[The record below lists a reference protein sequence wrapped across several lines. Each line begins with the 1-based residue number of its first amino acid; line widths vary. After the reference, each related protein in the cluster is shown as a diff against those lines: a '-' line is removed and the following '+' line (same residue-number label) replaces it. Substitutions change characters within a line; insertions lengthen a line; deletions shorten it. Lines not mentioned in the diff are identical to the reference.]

1 MYTHVIFDLDGTILN
16 TIDDLADA
24 GNYVCQSRGWP
35 THPVDKYKVMVG
47 NGIPKL
53 VERFSPEGTHPEM
66 LEEVRVQFADYYNAH
81 KEDKTAPYEGITQV
95 ISLLKGAGVKVS
107 VLTNKAD
114 HLARPMVESYFPGV
128 FDMVRGALP
137 DVPTKP
143 HPAMLGGLMETIGAK
158 PETSLFVGDSNVD
171 ILTGKN
177 CGLDT
182 CGVLWGFRSRQ
193 ELEGEGADH
202 IAEAPADLLR
212 IVTGTSLVSP
222 EEGAGI
228 LAGGGLVAVPTE
240 TVYGLASDA
249 FNEISVQQNY
259 DAKGRPETKPLSVL
273 VDGMAMAEAVCQ
285 NIPLDSYKL
294 AEAFWP
300 GPLTMILKGNG
311 ALPSIVPAGGE
322 TQGVR
327 CPDHPDTLA
336 VIRALGRPLAC
347 PSANLSG
354 CPSPKSAAD
363 VLSQLAG
370 RIDAVVDGGPCS
382 VGVESTIVDMT
393 ATPYRILRQ
402 GGLSREAIDRALR
415 GEEMKIIG
423 ITGPTGA
430 GKTTVL
436 NVLDDLGA
444 LILDCDAVYHELTL
458 SCQPMKDELKAR
470 YGADIFDE
478 NGVLLRKKLGA
489 VVFGDEEALA
499 DLNRITHRYVG
510 LAVEREI
517 RQARLAGKVA
527 VAIDAIALLESG
539 LGDLCHCTVA
549 VTADDELRVRRI
561 MKRDGITEEYAR
573 LRISAQNPSAWFE
586 ERCTHTLRNDG
597 DDPAVVEKQAQTLFA
612 SIIH

>member
-16 TIDDLADA
+16 TLDDLADA
-24 GNYVCQSRGWP
+24 GNYVCQSRGWL
-35 THPVDKYKVMVG
+35 THPVEKYKVMVG

-53 VERFSPEGTHPEM
+53 VERFSPEGTPADV
-66 LEEVRVQFADYYNAH
+66 LEEARKEFAAYYGAH
-81 KEDKTAPYEGITQV
+81 KEDKTAPYEGIPEV
-95 ISLLKGAGVKVS
+95 IALLKGAEVKVS

-143 HPAMLGGLMETIGAK
+143 HPAMLGGLLKDIGAD
-158 PETSLFVGDSNVD
+158 PERSLFVGDSNVD

-182 CGVLWGFRSRQ
+182 CGVLWGFRSRE
-193 ELEGEGADH
+193 ELEGEGATH
-202 IAEAPADLLR
+202 IAEAPADLLK
-212 IVTGTSLVSP
+212 IVTGTALVSP
-222 EEGAGI
+222 EKGADI
-228 LAGGGLVAVPTE
+228 LAKGGLVAVPTE

-249 FNEISVQQNY
+249 FNETSVQANY

-273 VDGMAMAEAVCQ
+273 VDGMAMAETVCKD
-285 NIPLDSYKL
+285 IPLDSYKL

-311 ALPSIVPAGGE
+311 ALPSIVPAGGD

-327 CPDHPDTLA
+327 CPDHKDTLA
-336 VIRALGRPLAC
+336 AIKALGRPLAC

-370 RIDAVVDGGPCS
+370 KIDAVVDGGPCS

-393 ATPYRILRQ
+393 VTPYRILRQ
-402 GGLSREAIDRALR
+402 GGLSREAINRVLA
-415 GEEMKIIG
+415 GGMKVIG

-444 LILDCDAVYHELTL
+444 VILDCDAVYHELTV
-458 SCQPMKDELKAR
+458 SCQPMKEALKAR
-470 YGADIFDE
+470 YGAGIFDE
-478 NGVLLRKKLGA
+478 NDQLLRKKLGA

-499 DLNRITHRYVG
+499 DLNRITHHYVR
-510 LAVEREI
+510 LAVHDAI
-517 RQARLAGKVA
+517 KQARAEGKIA

-539 LGDLCHCTVA
+539 LGDLCDATVA
-549 VTADDELRVRRI
+549 VTADDELRMRRI
-561 MKRDGITEEYAR
+561 MKRDNITEEYAR
-573 LRISAQNPSAWFE
+573 LRVSAQNPSAWFE
-586 ERCTHTLRNDG
+586 ERCDHTLRNDG
-597 DDPAVVEKQAQTLFA
+597 DDPSVVETQAQQLFA